1 MNIPLIRILAFPD
14 AQLLDVAGPFQVFA
28 AVNAHRQRLG
38 EGPAYAIEAVADAP
52 CGIVTS
58 SGLGLMTGPLPPPD
72 APCDTLI
79 VAGGKGTVHAVR
91 DKALLDWLRRQAA
104 SARRTASV
112 CTGAFL
118 LAEAGL
124 LDGLKATTHWR
135 SCPDLARRY
144 PAVTVDPDP
153 IFIRQGAVWT
163 SAGVTAGMDLA
174 LALVADDLGSGVAL
188 TVARDLVVFLKRP
201 GTQAQF
207 SAALS
212 LQQAA
217 SGQDRFADLHGWMQD
232 NLAGDLSVAVL
243 AVRAGMSERSF
254 QRHYRALTGESPARA
269 VLRLKVEAACRL
281 LAESR
286 LPLKRIAKRCG
297 FGSEETLRRSFSRA
311 MSVTPQ
317 DWRDRFGAG

>member
-1 MNIPLIRILAFPD
+1 MDIPLIRILAFPD

-28 AVNAHRQRLG
+28 AVNAHRQRHG
-38 EGPAYAIEAVADAP
+38 EGPAYAVEAVADTA
-52 CGIVTS
+52 CGIETS
-58 SGLGLMTGPLPPPD
+58 AGLGLMTAKLPPPD

-79 VAGGKGTVHAVR
+79 VAGGRGTLRAAG
-91 DKALLDWLRRQAA
+91 DKPLLGWLRCQAGL
-104 SARRTASV
+104 ARRTASV

-135 SCPDLARRY
+135 SCQDLARRY
-144 PAVTVDPDP
+144 PAITVDPDP

-174 LALVADDLGSGVAL
+174 LALVADDLGPGVAL

-232 NLAGDLSVAVL
+232 NLAGDLSVAAL
-243 AVRAGMSERSF
+243 AARSGMSERSF

-269 VLRLKVEAACRL
+269 VLRLKIEAACRL

-286 LPLKRIAKRCG
+286 LPLKRIARRCG

-311 MSVTPQ
+311 LSVTPQ